1 MARTSLP
8 LRIVG
13 VTVLFILTRGYVL
26 VAQPPVAQQP
36 RIYWGDDVPKDWTGD
51 WPQELKTVPERTG
64 YRRTMT
70 TQHLHEWIV
79 ALKARSDNVHSVDM
93 FTSPLKK
100 VAPAMVL
107 ANPRVNSPQQA
118 RASGKPVV
126 FLLGNIHP
134 PEPEAAEAL
143 LTVARDL
150 AAGRRKAILDKVIV
164 MIAPIFN
171 VDGTDNVVPQDGS
184 LGSQTPER
192 LGVRENSQRL
202 DLNRDG
208 VKLQTVEASG
218 LYRTLNEWDP
228 LLLLDG
234 HLMSRVSHGY
244 ANTYGTT
251 TVPAAASGPRLYM
264 EETLFPSVRDKVRT
278 EFGLEVFTHAL
289 ATPNN
294 WPPQAWSHD
303 RAAWTVE
310 AKFIVNDFGLRNR
323 FAIITETPGQPTF
336 ERRIYAHY
344 AYVTALLEYVSSH
357 ADQMRAIVQKA
368 DEDTAKAVFN
378 GAEAG
383 TLTNFLDG
391 EYRSRGKIDLL
402 AYRTGNTS
410 GPPEVVPNVDDLT
423 KVVGTRSA
431 RVPRAYFLP
440 AKLAGI
446 AEKLRLHNVRVTTLP
461 ANVQV
466 EGEEFTIERLSSV
479 RRSGYAMTTLDGTFS
494 PPVTRE
500 FPAGS
505 YSVDMAQPMANA
517 AFYYLEP
524 QSRDGF
530 VGWHVLDEVL
540 RELGAD
546 QRSVVY
552 PIFKVR
558 RIVKKD

>member
-1 MARTSLP
+1 MSTPKAFAALLLSTGL
-8 LRIVG
+8 
-13 VTVLFILTRGYVL
+13 LFRAD
-26 VAQPPVAQQP
+26 VAVAQQP
-36 RIYWGDDVPKDWTGD
+36 RIYWGDDVPKGWNGEC
-51 WPQELKTVPERTG
+51 PQELQTVPERTG
-64 YRRTMT
+64 YQRTMT
-70 TQHLHEWIV
+70 TQQLREWIA
-79 ALKARSDNVHSVDM
+79 ALKTKSETVQTVDM
-93 FTSPLKK
+93 FTSPKKK
-100 VAPAMVL
+100 VASAMVL
-107 ANPRVNSPQQA
+107 ANPPVNSPRQA

-143 LTVARDL
+143 LMVARDL
-150 AAGRRKAILDKVIV
+150 ATGKRKEILDKVIV
-164 MIAPIFN
+164 MVAPIFN
-171 VDGTDNVVPQDGS
+171 VDGTDNVVRQDGS
-184 LGSQTPER
+184 LGSETPVM

-228 LLLLDG
+228 LLFLDG

-251 TVPAAASGPRLYM
+251 TVPAAAPGPRLYM
-264 EETLFPSVRDKVRT
+264 EETLFPAVRDKVRT
-278 EFGLEVFTHAL
+278 GFGLEVFTHAL
-289 ATPNN
+289 ATPNT
-294 WPPQAWSHD
+294 WPPKAWSHD
-303 RAAWTVE
+303 RAAWTVD
-310 AKFIVNDFGLRNR
+310 AKFLVNDFGLRNR

-344 AYVTALLEYVSSH
+344 AYIMALLEYVATH
-357 ADQMRAIVQKA
+357 ADQMRAVAKKA
-368 DEDTAKAVFN
+368 DDDTVKAVLD

-402 AYRTGNTS
+402 AYRTGDTK
-410 GPPEVVPNVDDLT
+410 GPPEIVPNVDDLT
-423 KVVGTRSA
+423 KAVGTRTA
-431 RVPRAYFLP
+431 RVPRAYILP
-440 AKLAGI
+440 AKLEAI
-446 AEKLRLHNVRVTTLP
+446 AEKLRLHNVRVTKLESKL
-461 ANVQV
+461 QV
-466 EGEEFTIERLSSV
+466 EGEEFTVERMSSF
-479 RRSGYAMTTLDGTFS
+479 RRSGYDMTTLDGTFS
-494 PPVTRE
+494 KVVSRD

-505 YSVDMAQPMANA
+505 FYVDMAQPMANA

-530 VGWHVLDEVL
+530 VGWHVLDEEI

-546 QRSVVY
+546 KRPVVY

-558 RIVKKD
+558 RTVKKE